1 MDFSLQKE
9 VEIYKMNNCSFWKM
23 ESEMQKTEIQKN
35 EVQSSSKDEMAR
47 QILSVTEILIAE
59 IGIQNLSMRKNC
71 NQSEPSLGNGLVVF

>member
-9 VEIYKMNNCSFWKM
+9 VEIYRMNKCSFWKM

-47 QILSVTEILIAE
+47 QILSVTGNTHRRDWHSKPFYA
-59 IGIQNLSMRKNC
+59 KNC
-71 NQSEPSLGNGLVVF
+71 NQSEPSIRNALFIF